1 MKRRHLLAAAALAA
15 IPQSGRA
22 QAFPERPIR
31 FIVPYAPG
39 GSTDTSARIVSEKL
53 AALLG
58 QPVIVENKPGG
69 GTIIGTEI
77 VAKSKPDGHTIL
89 LTPAAMIAIAAFGMA
104 VPYDIDKDLVP
115 VVGFVDLPILLA
127 ASNKAPF
134 KTVAELIAWS
144 KAEPGRTVAYASA
157 GVGSLTHLWGEYVKA
172 KTGLP
177 MEHVGYKGSAE
188 ALRDV
193 IAGHVPL
200 FADVLVP
207 TATAVRAGQIRG
219 LAVAMAQRS
228 ELLPDVP
235 TVAEAGLP
243 GTEGTVPFGI
253 SVPGGTPA
261 SVVMK
266 LNTAFNEA
274 LGDPPIRRKLLELG
288 FVPVG
293 GAPQAYVAVLANEI
307 AKWRKVIKEFEDPA
321 ADVIVRNAKRARPL
335 MTAMTAGLDARG
347 PLAQLFGRPAQEA
360 VDHAAPAGADVA
372 AAVGGELL
380 QDDARRH
387 RHPAAVEQRVPHAVV
402 VEIGA
407 GRPAIA
413 LRRGRA
419 AVAARVARAG
429 LLQLLVP
436 VVVLGMALA
445 VLALGAWA

>member
-1 MKRRHLLAAAALAA
+1 MRRRHLLAAAALAA
-15 IPQSGRA
+15 VPQSGRA

-134 KTVAELIAWS
+134 QTVAELITWS

-200 FADVLVP
+200 
-207 TATAVRAGQIRG
+207 VR
-219 LAVAMAQRS
+219 
-228 ELLPDVP
+228 
-235 TVAEAGLP
+235 
-243 GTEGTVPFGI
+243 
-253 SVPGGTPA
+253 
-261 SVVMK
+261 
-266 LNTAFNEA
+266 
-274 LGDPPIRRKLLELG
+274 RR
-288 FVPVG
+288 
-293 GAPQAYVAVLANEI
+293 
-307 AKWRKVIKEFEDPA
+307 
-321 ADVIVRNAKRARPL
+321 
-335 MTAMTAGLDARG
+335 
-347 PLAQLFGRPAQEA
+347 
-360 VDHAAPAGADVA
+360 AGADGGGRARRADPRPGGGDGAALGA
-372 AAVGGELL
+372 AARRADRRRGGPARHGRHRAVRHLG
-380 QDDARRH
+380 ARRH
-387 RHPAAVEQRVPHAVV
+387 AGLGGDEAQHRVQR
-402 VEIGA
+402 GA
-407 GRPAIA
+407 
-413 LRRGRA
+413 RRSA
-419 AVAARVARAG
+419 DTAQASRAG
-429 LLQLLVP
+429 LRSRSAARRRP
-436 VVVLGMALA
+436 MSRCWPTRSPS
-445 VLALGAWA
+445 GAR